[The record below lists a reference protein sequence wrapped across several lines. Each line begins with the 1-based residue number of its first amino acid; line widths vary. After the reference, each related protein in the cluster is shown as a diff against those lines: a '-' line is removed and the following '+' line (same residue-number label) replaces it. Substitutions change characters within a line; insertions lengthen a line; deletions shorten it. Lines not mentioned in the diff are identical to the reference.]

1 MLIEIQDEALHGL
14 ELTESQALLDLAIG
28 MFTERR
34 ITLGRAAAIAQRNQ
48 LEFQK
53 ELGRRE
59 IPIHYDLEDLQADV
73 STLAALREK

>member
-1 MLIEIQDEALHGL
+1 MLIKIQDESLNGL

-28 MFTERR
+28 MFTNRR
-34 ITLGRAAAIAQRNQ
+34 ITLGRAAEIAGRTQS
-48 LEFQK
+48 EFQK

-59 IPIHYDLEDLQADV
+59 IPIHYDLEDLKADL